1 MKISDL
7 GEIGLI
13 ERIRKNTKL
22 FSKEIVK
29 GIGDDAAVINF
40 NKKYYMLLTTDTMMQ
55 DDHFKLGWFN
65 PEQIGKKAI
74 ESNVSD
80 IAAMGGF
87 PKYALTSLALP
98 KDTAVEFIDGLYKGI
113 NDAAKK
119 YRISIIGG
127 NLTRGDKI
135 SITIAL
141 VGFVEKKKLCLRG
154 NAKVSDL
161 ILVTGNLG
169 SSRAGLELFRND
181 KAGKSIGCYLNPKAN
196 LNAARLLA
204 KHGIN
209 AMEDVS
215 DGLASEV
222 LNICNESKTGAV
234 IYKEKIPLRKSAIAD
249 AKQVG
254 KDAYDYALF
263 GGEDYELVFTVN
275 KNQLKR
281 LNNLKNKIK
290 KMNNKKNIGKNNLD
304 FTVVGKILPKKEGVY
319 LLDKGKKIKLGYG
332 YEHFKDEL

>member
-1 MKISDL
+1 MKISDF
-7 GEIGLI
+7 GEIKLI
-13 ERIRKNTKL
+13 EKIRKNTKI
-22 FSKEIVK
+22 FSKDIVK
-29 GIGDDAAVINF
+29 GIGDDAAVIKF
-40 NKKYYMLLTTDTMMQ
+40 GKKHYMLLTTDTMMQ

-65 PEQIGKKAI
+65 PGQIGRKAI

-98 KDTAVEFIDGLYKGI
+98 KDTDVEFIDGLYKGI

-119 YRISIIGG
+119 YRISVIGG
-127 NLTRGDKI
+127 NLTCGDKI
-135 SITIAL
+135 SITITL
-141 VGFVEKKKLCLRG
+141 VGLVEKKRLCLRG
-154 NAKVSDL
+154 NAKVNDL

-169 SSRAGLELFRND
+169 SSRAGLELFRNSRV
-181 KAGKSIGCYLNPKAN
+181 GKSIDYYLSPKAN

-204 KHGIN
+204 KNGIN

-222 LNICNESKTGAV
+222 INICNESKTGAV

-249 AKQVG
+249 AKKVG

-263 GGEDYELVFTVN
+263 GGEDYELVFTAN
-275 KNQLKR
+275 EAQLKR

-290 KMNNKKNIGKNNLD
+290 KTNNKNTGKDNLD
-304 FTVVGKILPKKEGVY
+304 FTIVGKILPKKESVY
-319 LLDKGKKIKLGYG
+319 LLDKNKKIKLGYG
-332 YEHFKDEL
+332 YEHFKNEL